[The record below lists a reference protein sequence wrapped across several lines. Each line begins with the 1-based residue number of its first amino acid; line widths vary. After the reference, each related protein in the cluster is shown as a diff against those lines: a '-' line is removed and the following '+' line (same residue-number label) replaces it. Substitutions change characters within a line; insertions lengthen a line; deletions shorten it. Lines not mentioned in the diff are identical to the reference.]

1 MKTLIRLAAVVL
13 FFGFSATVL
22 TTRAQD
28 PSPAKAP
35 ATPAPAA
42 TTAAPAKTS
51 DDAGAIADLL
61 FAAMREKN
69 GEKIRALFLPEG
81 RLITIQKPRTGAG
94 PSKMRVLSGDEFAQV
109 IAAGQGDYIERMTT
123 KTVEVQGELAL
134 VSGRYTFHVGDKFS
148 HCGSNAF
155 QLIRTEA
162 GWKIANGAS
171 TLEFECGGESAPS
184 K

>member
-1 MKTLIRLAAVVL
+1 MKTLIRSAVVVL
-13 FFGFSATVL
+13 FFVFSVTVS
-22 TTRAQD
+22 TAWAQD

-35 ATPAPAA
+35 AATPA
-42 TTAAPAKTS
+42 TVVAPAKTS

-69 GEKIRALFLPEG
+69 ADKIRALFLPEG
-81 RLITIQKPRTGAG
+81 RLITMQKPRTGAG
-94 PSKMRVLSGDEFAQV
+94 PSKMRLLSGDEFAKV
-109 IAAGQGDYIERMTT
+109 IAAGQGEYIERMTT

-148 HCGSNAF
+148 HCGTNAF
-155 QLIRTEA
+155 QLLRTEA